1 MLQLEVISGKNIGKN
16 ARFNR
21 RIVRVGTA
29 CDNDFQIEDD
39 LADAIH
45 GAFLTRPG
53 HDSFYYRD
61 LQSMHG
67 TRIHTSRVDVV
78 LLDHHNPQAIMLSRD
93 VLIHVGRSVL
103 RCVCTPDEP
112 LDKLD
117 DIHSIESCSMRAL
130 QIPTDQADIASLLE
144 SLREVSLQ
152 NSIHSVYSQ
161 YVDMVFRTLGHVD
174 RGTIWH
180 CDSEYR
186 IFSCLYERT
195 TKAFHGQASFGLT
208 QLRYAIKHQEAT
220 IFEVNRFD
228 DQSIEPSTVM
238 IVPICEDQFEN
249 AVAVFE
255 STHCFTHREFEW
267 VTLFTKNAAASAS
280 RMILNADL
288 SDVLDG
294 FIRATIS
301 ALDTRDPAT
310 AGHSMRVANYVLM
323 TALAIH
329 SQTTGPFAQ
338 TTFTRD
344 EIDELRYAALLH
356 DIGKVAIR
364 EEIILKSGR
373 LLPRDFQLLQER
385 LDLFS
390 AWFEDKTPEA
400 LGDAWRSPQQF
411 ARYREIV
418 TRLQRADNKLREDD
432 LACLNEMRKTFI
444 PTRPGKP
451 LLTAM
456 EQRNLEIRRGTLNDD
471 ERRDIQQHVLVSW
484 RYLSKIL
491 WPRRWSRVPAFVLQH
506 HEHLNGTGYPYG
518 LSGDAIFLQ
527 SRILTICDIF
537 DALTGGDR
545 PYKQR
550 HSFSEAA
557 EILLREVD
565 EGALDSD
572 ITQLFIEQIM
582 PHICD
587 IDVGTYGFPNI
598 DFATSKMPV

>member
-1 MLQLEVISGKNIGKN
+1 MLQIEVISGTNIGKT

-21 RIVRVGTA
+21 RVVRVGTGV
-29 CDNDFQIEDD
+29 DNDFRIEDD
-39 LADAIH
+39 LADASH

-53 HDSFYYRD
+53 HDSFFYRD

-78 LLDHHNPQAIMLSRD
+78 LLDHHNPQMIMLSRD
-93 VLIHVGRSVL
+93 VLIHVGKTVL
-103 RCVCTPDEP
+103 RCECTPDEP

-117 DIHSIESCSMRAL
+117 DIRSVETCSMKNLR
-130 QIPTDQADIASLLE
+130 IPENQGDVESLLD
-144 SLREVSLQ
+144 SLREVSAQSSFHAIFSRYL
-152 NSIHSVYSQ
+152 
-161 YVDMVFRTLGHVD
+161 DMVFSHLRHVD

-180 CDSEYR
+180 CDGDYR
-186 IFSCLYERT
+186 IFSCIQERT
-195 TKAFHGQASFGLT
+195 KKGFRGQASFGLT
-208 QLRYAIKHQEAT
+208 QLRYAVKHQEAT
-220 IFEVNRFD
+220 VFAVNRFD
-228 DQSIEPSTVM
+228 DTAIQPSSVM
-238 IVPICEDQFEN
+238 VVPVCEDRLEN

-255 STHCFTHREFEW
+255 SPQGFTRRELEW
-267 VTLFTKNAAASAS
+267 VMLFTRNSAASAA
-280 RMILNADL
+280 RLLLNADL
-288 SDVLDG
+288 ADVLDG
-294 FIRATIS
+294 FILATIS

-329 SQTTGPFAQ
+329 GQSQGPFADV
-338 TTFTRD
+338 TFTRD

-373 LLPRDFQLLQER
+373 LLPRDFELLLER

-390 AWFEDKTPEA
+390 AWFEGRTQEE
-400 LGDAWRSPQQF
+400 LGEYWRSPQQF

-432 LACLNEMRKTFI
+432 LSYLDEMRKTVI
-444 PTRPGKP
+444 PTRPTRT
-451 LLTAM
+451 LLTAA
-456 EQRNLEIRRGTLNDD
+456 ELKNLLIRRGTLNDD
-471 ERRDIQQHVLVSW
+471 ERHDIQQHVLVSW

-506 HEHLNGTGYPYG
+506 HEHLNGSGYPYG
-518 LSGDAIFLQ
+518 ISGDAIFLQ
-527 SRILTICDIF
+527 SRILTVCDIF

-557 EILLREVD
+557 EILLQEV
-565 EGALDSD
+565 EQGALDAR
-572 ITQLFIEQIM
+572 IVHLFIEQIM

-587 IDVGTYGFPNI
+587 VDVGTSGFANI
-598 DFATSKMPV
+598 DLVSTPAPI